1 MVEENIWQFVMF
13 VFDESPVHLYVMV
26 QCISRSSLYCLQID
40 ARWLID
46 LDKYNEWLNEED
58 YLVDEVSEV

>member
-1 MVEENIWQFVMF
+1 MAK
-13 VFDESPVHLYVMV
+13 Y
-26 QCISRSSLYCLQID
+26 ISRSSLYCLQID

-58 YLVDEVSEV
+58 YLVDEVSGG

>member
-1 MVEENIWQFVMF
+1 MAK
-13 VFDESPVHLYVMV
+13 S
-26 QCISRSSLYCLQID
+26 ISRSTLYCLQID

-58 YLVDEVSEV
+58 YLVDEVSGG